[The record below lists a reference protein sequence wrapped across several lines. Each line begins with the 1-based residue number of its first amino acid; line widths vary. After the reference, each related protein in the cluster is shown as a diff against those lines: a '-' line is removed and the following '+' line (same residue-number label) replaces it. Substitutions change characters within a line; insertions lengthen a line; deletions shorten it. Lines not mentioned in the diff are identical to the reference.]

1 MSHSESSFNSS
12 LNAWRCL
19 RSLIRKPKHAA
30 MLLCT
35 NWNKATRFLLKLA
48 FEASTSPL
56 HTRLI
61 FPHPATDSL
70 KTSCFCRGQLV
81 HGNVLQSQV
90 ATVTC
95 QVIFWQRTVA
105 KRADGPALQTRSNS
119 LHCEFVSV
127 YVAKWV
133 LCHCTTSISL
143 RFSSL
148 RRSQRRLSCRVV
160 SWSQNHVRP
169 TTVKDTL
176 WVSLTVV
183 VLRHPVFV
191 LLLFPKT
198 NAWNGNTICFWLI

>member
-1 MSHSESSFNSS
+1 
-12 LNAWRCL
+12 
-19 RSLIRKPKHAA
+19 

-35 NWNKATRFLLKLA
+35 DWNETTRLLLKLA
-48 FEASTSPL
+48 FGASTSAL

-70 KTSCFCRGQLV
+70 KTSRRGHVV
-81 HGNVLQSQV
+81 HWNVLQSQV

-95 QVIFWQRTVA
+95 QVTFWQRTVA
-105 KRADGPALQTRSNS
+105 KLAGGPALQTRSNS
-119 LHCEFVSV
+119 LHCVFVSV

-133 LCHCTTSISL
+133 LCQCTTFISL

-148 RRSQRRLSCRVV
+148 SCEGYSSVPASILLNLVV
-160 SWSQNHVRP
+160 MFDFAIFCNVLWEPWSQNI
-169 TTVKDTL
+169 L

-198 NAWNGNTICFWLI
+198 NAWNGNTVCFWFI